1 MYSPSTNG
9 EFFPVE
15 VISYV
20 SLVGESEDGVI
31 LDADSTAGVMKCR
44 NVTSSTIS
52 NMTLTG
58 GSASWSGG
66 GIYCNNNSSP
76 SLTNVTISGNS
87 AYWSGGGIFCENS
100 SPSLTNVTISGNS
113 ASSSG
118 GGIYC
123 YYSSPSLENV
133 TISENTASEIGGG
146 IYCSSNSSLS
156 LTNVTISDNSADDGG
171 GIYCIDNSNPS
182 LVNCILWNDS
192 PQEVYFYDEEETNS
206 ITITYSDMHG
216 GEESIVTNNN
226 GTVYWEEGNIDA
238 NPLFCEPDSSDYTL
252 AENSPCVGTGQDGAN
267 MGAYGVGCEAI
278 DLEPVIEDIANTT
291 INEDEELS
299 ITLSAE
305 SPHGYTLTF
314 STYSDTADVFT
325 SVLVDT
331 LTLSTTENWNGFS
344 QVTVIVTDEV
354 GLSDTTSFELIV
366 NPVNDS
372 PGDFLLL
379 SPANNSEII
388 ITADNLDEIIQFS
401 WEESIDVDGDELTY
415 SFDGIEFFT
424 FEPVQENQLSMTYAE
439 MAELM
444 NEQELDYIS
453 GEWTVIAVDGEYSV
467 PASNGHFTL
476 TIDATALSIDE
487 LNIPEEFALHNN
499 YPNPFNPV
507 TTIRYD
513 IPEQAD
519 VEITIHN
526 LLGQMVKTLVNETM
540 NPGKYSV
547 IWDGTNNAGMPLS
560 SGVYIY
566 RLVTQEFSQSKKL
579 ILLK

>member
-1 MYSPSTNG
+1 MADSLHPHTIYLADGMYSPSTNG

-66 GIYCNNNSSP
+66 GIYCNN
-76 SLTNVTISGNS
+76 
-87 AYWSGGGIFCENS
+87 NS